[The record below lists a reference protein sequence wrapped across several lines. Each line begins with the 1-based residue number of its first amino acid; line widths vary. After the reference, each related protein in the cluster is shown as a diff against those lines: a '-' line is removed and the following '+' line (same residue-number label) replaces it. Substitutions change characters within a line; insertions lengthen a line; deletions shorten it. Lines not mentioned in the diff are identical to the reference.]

1 MKAPGGHVIRIELS
15 ADAVARTRFA
25 ISPLYQAMNLLFALG
40 RHPQAVPLA
49 WRRQA
54 REVIAER
61 RLWLLSALAI
71 SPHGYTPDFLTPE
84 PSAYRCAVD
93 TELHLV
99 ATTAAARVRG
109 EMSVLL
115 TGLAASEIPARTP
128 HHLVLHALEQGEGPF
143 ADRLAVELHEFWTK
157 VFQPRW
163 PRVSARLERDIDR
176 RAALTVRQ
184 GFAGMADSLHRRL
197 SWDGGALVA
206 GRAEP
211 GGLRLS
217 PPGLVLVPGTFPPG
231 LMLSLD
237 STDSDAAAG
246 RTRRNPALV
255 YPAAADNPLDDQ
267 RLRSLLGTSRTALL
281 THLSQARTTTEL
293 ADRTGLSPSTVS
305 YHLQALHRGGL
316 VRRTR
321 RSRHVYYQ
329 AVGDPRELLS

>member
-1 MKAPGGHVIRIELS
+1 M
-15 ADAVARTRFA
+15 ARTRFA

-54 REVIAER
+54 RKVIAER
-61 RLWLLSALAI
+61 KLWLLSALAI
-71 SPHGYTPDFLTPE
+71 SPYGYTPDFLTPE

-93 TELHLV
+93 GELHLV

-115 TGLAASEIPARTP
+115 TGLAASEIPARSP
-128 HHLVLHALEQGEGPF
+128 HHLVLHALDRGEDRF
-143 ADRLAVELHEFWTK
+143 ADRVAVELHEFWTE

-163 PRVSARLERDIDR
+163 PEVSARLERDIDR

-184 GFAGMADSLHRRL
+184 GFAGMVNSLHRQL
-197 SWDGGALVA
+197 SWDGDALVA

-211 GGLRLS
+211 VGLCIS

-237 STDSDAAAG
+237 TTDSDAADSDTTDSRAADSG
-246 RTRRNPALV
+246 TADERTCRNPALV
-255 YPAAADNPLDDQ
+255 YPAAADNPPDD
-267 RLRSLLGTSRTALL
+267 RRRRSLLGNSRTTLL
-281 THLSQARTTTEL
+281 THLTQARTTTEL

-321 RSRHVYYQ
+321 RSRHVFYQ
-329 AVGDPRELLS
+329 AVGDLRELLS